1 MPALGDTG
9 FTENQ
14 LAAFAYFTPIPAIA
28 LLIFEPYSRH
38 EFLRFHSY
46 QCLLLAA
53 TALIVSMF
61 TPVFAFLLPFDLLL
75 GALTQL
81 AILAMWVM
89 AALGAW
95 RGERT
100 LLPIIGPIAAKKARM
115 A

>member
-1 MPALGDTG
+1 MSGVGDSG

-14 LAAFAYFTPIPAIA
+14 LAAFAYFTPVPAIA

-53 TALIVSMF
+53 TALIIAVLS
-61 TPVFAFLLPFDLLL
+61 PVFAFLLPFDLLL

-81 AILAMWVM
+81 AILVMWVL